1 MKIDIVIALVCTAV
15 SAMALAFFIV
25 RGLLRSATGGAVR
38 TGSSLRSL
46 LAPLA
51 LFVERRRGHDPE
63 LNRTL
68 ERFERL
74 VVRSNGRFLEGATA
88 AEVFAARFVLPL
100 LAFAVLVPLC
110 LLLRI
115 SGGMAFIVA
124 ALFAVMLY
132 AYPESGLKAAAEERT
147 RRFTRDLPGSLDVMR
162 LVAQSGG
169 DLLSAIRAV
178 IDVMPDGPVRE
189 ELARVVGEVT
199 IGTSLAAAL
208 NNVAMRVGT
217 NEANAVFSTL
227 AQSLEMGTSV
237 AENLQG
243 ASQLIRHAARVKAQ
257 AQAQKAVVNMS
268 FPLLLLI
275 LPGIFIVLFAP
286 LVIQFINR

>member
-1 MKIDIVIALVCTAV
+1 MKIDIVIALACTAV
-15 SAMALAFFIV
+15 SAMALVFLFV
-25 RGLLRSATGGAVR
+25 RGVLGTAGGVKQS
-38 TGSSLRSL
+38 GSSFRTI
-46 LAPLA
+46 LAPIA
-51 LFVERRRGHDPE
+51 LFIEHRRGRDQE

-68 ERFERL
+68 ERLEKL
-74 VVRSNGRFLEGATA
+74 VVQSGGRFMEGATA
-88 AEVFAARFVLPL
+88 GEVFAARFVLPL
-100 LAFAVLVPLC
+100 ATFAVIMPLGAMLRLSGGLVFMGAVFFAVL
-110 LLLRI
+110 
-115 SGGMAFIVA
+115 M
-124 ALFAVMLY
+124 Y

-147 RRFTRDLPGSLDVMR
+147 RRFTRDLPGALDVMR

-178 IDVMPDGPVRE
+178 IDVMPGGPVRD
-189 ELARVVGEVT
+189 ELSRVVAEVT

-208 NNVAMRVGT
+208 NNVAARIGT

-237 AENLQG
+237 AENLQS
-243 ASQLIRHAARVKAQ
+243 AAQLIRHAARVKAQ
-257 AQAQKAVVNMS
+257 TQAQKAVVNMS

>member
-1 MKIDIVIALVCTAV
+1 MKIDIVIALVCAAV
-15 SAMALAFFIV
+15 SAMALAFIFV
-25 RGLLRSATGGAVR
+25 RGVLGTAGGVKQS
-38 TGSSLRSL
+38 GSSLRTV
-46 LAPLA
+46 LAPIA
-51 LFVERRRGHDPE
+51 LFIEHRRGRDQE

-68 ERFERL
+68 ERLEKL
-74 VVRSNGRFLEGATA
+74 VVQSGGRFMEGATA
-88 AEVFAARFVLPL
+88 GEVFAARFVLPL
-100 LAFAVLVPLC
+100 ATFAVILLFGALLRLSGGLVLMASVFFAVL
-110 LLLRI
+110 
-115 SGGMAFIVA
+115 M
-124 ALFAVMLY
+124 Y

-147 RRFTRDLPGSLDVMR
+147 RRFTRDLPGALDVMR

-178 IDVMPDGPVRE
+178 IDVMPGGPVRD
-189 ELARVVGEVT
+189 ELSCVVAEVT

-208 NNVAMRVGT
+208 NNVAARIGT

-243 ASQLIRHAARVKAQ
+243 AAQLIRHAARVKAQ
-257 AQAQKAVVNMS
+257 TQAQKAVVNMS

>member
-1 MKIDIVIALVCTAV
+1 MKIDIVIALACTAV
-15 SAMALAFFIV
+15 SAMALVFLFV
-25 RGLLRSATGGAVR
+25 RGVLGTAGDVKQS
-38 TGSSLRSL
+38 GSSLRAI
-46 LAPLA
+46 LAPIA
-51 LFVERRRGHDPE
+51 LFIEHRRGRDQE

-68 ERFERL
+68 ERLEKL
-74 VVRSNGRFLEGATA
+74 VVQSGGRFMDGATA
-88 AEVFAARFVLPL
+88 GEVFAARFVLPL
-100 LAFAVLVPLC
+100 ATFAVIMPLGAMLRLPGGLAFMGAVFFAVL
-110 LLLRI
+110 
-115 SGGMAFIVA
+115 M
-124 ALFAVMLY
+124 Y

-147 RRFTRDLPGSLDVMR
+147 RRFTRDLPGALDVMR

-178 IDVMPDGPVRE
+178 IDVMPGGPVRD
-189 ELARVVGEVT
+189 ELSRVVAEVT

-208 NNVAMRVGT
+208 NNVAARIGT

-237 AENLQG
+237 AENLQS
-243 ASQLIRHAARVKAQ
+243 AAQLIRHAARVKAQ
-257 AQAQKAVVNMS
+257 TQAQKAVVNMS

>member
-1 MKIDIVIALVCTAV
+1 MKIDIVIALVCAAV
-15 SAMALAFFIV
+15 SAMALAFIFV
-25 RGLLRSATGGAVR
+25 RGVLGTAGGVKQS
-38 TGSSLRSL
+38 GSSLRTV
-46 LAPLA
+46 LAPIA
-51 LFVERRRGHDPE
+51 LFIEHRRGRDQE

-68 ERFERL
+68 ERLEKL
-74 VVRSNGRFLEGATA
+74 VVQSGGRFMEGATA
-88 AEVFAARFVLPL
+88 GEVFAARFVLPL
-100 LAFAVLVPLC
+100 ATFAVILLFGALLRLSGGLVPMASVFFAVL
-110 LLLRI
+110 
-115 SGGMAFIVA
+115 M
-124 ALFAVMLY
+124 Y

-147 RRFTRDLPGSLDVMR
+147 RRFTRDLPGALDVMR

-178 IDVMPDGPVRE
+178 IDVMPGGPVRD
-189 ELARVVGEVT
+189 ELSRVVAEVT

-208 NNVAMRVGT
+208 NNVAARIGT

-237 AENLQG
+237 AENLQS
-243 ASQLIRHAARVKAQ
+243 AAQLIRHAARVKAQ
-257 AQAQKAVVNMS
+257 TQAQKAVVNMS

>member
-1 MKIDIVIALVCTAV
+1 MKIDLILAFVCSAV
-15 SAMALAFFIV
+15 SAMSLAFLFV
-25 RGLLRSATGGAVR
+25 RGMLGTTDGLKRS
-38 TGSSLRSL
+38 GSSLRAI
-46 LAPLA
+46 LAPIA
-51 LFVERRRGHDPE
+51 LVVEHRRGRDVE
-63 LNRTL
+63 LSRTL
-68 ERFERL
+68 DRLEKL
-74 VVRSNGRFLEGATA
+74 VVQSGGRFMEGATA
-88 AEVFAARFVLPL
+88 AEVFAARFVFPL
-100 LAFAVLVPLC
+100 VAFAVVLPLGAM
-110 LLLRI
+110 LRL
-115 SGGMAFIVA
+115 SGGLTLMGAVF
-124 ALFAVMLY
+124 FAVLLY
-132 AYPESGLKAAAEERT
+132 AYPESGLKSAALERT
-147 RRFTRDLPGSLDVMR
+147 RKFTRDLPGALDVMR

-169 DLLSAIRAV
+169 DLLSAIRSV
-178 IDVMPDGPVRE
+178 IDVMPGGPVRD
-189 ELARVVGEVT
+189 ELSRVVAETT

-208 NNVAMRVGT
+208 NNVAARVGT

-243 ASQLIRHAARVKAQ
+243 AAQLIRHAARVKAQ

>member
-1 MKIDIVIALVCTAV
+1 MKIDIVIALVCAAV
-15 SAMALAFFIV
+15 SAMALAFIFV
-25 RGLLRSATGGAVR
+25 RGVLGTAGGVKQS
-38 TGSSLRSL
+38 GSSLRTV
-46 LAPLA
+46 LAPIA
-51 LFVERRRGHDPE
+51 LFIEHRRGRDQE

-68 ERFERL
+68 ERLEKL
-74 VVRSNGRFLEGATA
+74 VVQSGGRFMEGATA
-88 AEVFAARFVLPL
+88 GEVFAARFVLPL
-100 LAFAVLVPLC
+100 VTFAVILLFGALLRLSGGLVLMASVFFAVL
-110 LLLRI
+110 
-115 SGGMAFIVA
+115 M
-124 ALFAVMLY
+124 Y

-147 RRFTRDLPGSLDVMR
+147 RRFTRDLPGALDVMR

-178 IDVMPDGPVRE
+178 IDVMPGGPVRD
-189 ELARVVGEVT
+189 ELSRVVAEVT

-208 NNVAMRVGT
+208 NNVAARIGT

-243 ASQLIRHAARVKAQ
+243 AAQLIRHAARVKAQ
-257 AQAQKAVVNMS
+257 TQAQKAVVNMS

>member
-15 SAMALAFFIV
+15 SAMALVYLFV
-25 RGLLRSATGGAVR
+25 RGVLDTASGVSQS
-38 TGSSLRSL
+38 GSSLRTI
-46 LAPLA
+46 LAPIA
-51 LFVERRRGHDPE
+51 LFIEHRRGKDHE
-63 LNRTL
+63 LNSTL
-68 ERFERL
+68 ERLEKL
-74 VVRSNGRFLEGATA
+74 VVQSGGRFMEGATA
-88 AEVFAARFVLPL
+88 GEVFAARFVFPVVALAVIMPLGAMLRLPGGMAL
-100 LAFAVLVPLC
+100 IGAAFFAVL
-110 LLLRI
+110 
-115 SGGMAFIVA
+115 
-124 ALFAVMLY
+124 LY
-132 AYPESGLKAAAEERT
+132 AYPESGLKSAAAERT
-147 RRFTRDLPGSLDVMR
+147 RQFTRDLPGALDVMR

-178 IDVMPDGPVRE
+178 IDVMPAGPVRD
-189 ELARVVGEVT
+189 ELSRVVAEVT

-208 NNVAMRVGT
+208 NNVAARIGT

-237 AENLQG
+237 AENLQS
-243 ASQLIRHAARVKAQ
+243 AAQLIRHAARVKAQ
-257 AQAQKAVVNMS
+257 TQAQKAVVNMS

>member
-15 SAMALAFFIV
+15 SAMALVFLFV
-25 RGLLRSATGGAVR
+25 RGVLGTAGGVKQS
-38 TGSSLRSL
+38 GSSFRTI
-46 LAPLA
+46 LAPIA
-51 LFVERRRGHDPE
+51 LFIEHRRGRDQE

-68 ERFERL
+68 ERLEKL
-74 VVRSNGRFLEGATA
+74 VVQSGGRFMEGATA
-88 AEVFAARFVLPL
+88 GEVFAARFVLPL
-100 LAFAVLVPLC
+100 IALAVILPLGAMLRLSGGLAFMGAVFFAVL
-110 LLLRI
+110 
-115 SGGMAFIVA
+115 M
-124 ALFAVMLY
+124 Y
-132 AYPESGLKAAAEERT
+132 AYPESGLKAAAAERT
-147 RRFTRDLPGSLDVMR
+147 RRFTRDLPGALDVMR

-178 IDVMPDGPVRE
+178 IDVMPGGPVRD
-189 ELARVVGEVT
+189 ELSRVVAEVT
-199 IGTSLAAAL
+199 IGTSLSVAL
-208 NNVAMRVGT
+208 NNVAARIGT

-237 AENLQG
+237 AENLQS
-243 ASQLIRHAARVKAQ
+243 AAQLIRHAARVKAQ
-257 AQAQKAVVNMS
+257 TQAQKAVVNMS